1 MSLARATACAAVS
14 LLALAGCDDALGPRG
29 TPCTE
34 ALIPNAFGWRWERTN
49 HRVSQLGFSTV
60 AAVDAPC
67 AATALRATFVGGDF
81 TTGAFGEDLPRVTW
95 QAKRIV
101 GDGTTFAAAT
111 VELTGRIEPGATGR
125 LTRKVSLRALGLDG
139 FDHVTAL
146 IGGLHF
152 TTAVTPPA
160 GYPDDYSTELGYTS
174 RGLRLEVTAARTS
187 NEAATIT
194 AEAWLEPGTSPD
206 RDELNRAVAFAAQE
220 ATVQVLLI
228 GTQAPPDEGSV
239 DYTLSYPKQAM
250 LNDTTQLAHASA
262 EQQQTGLPAG
272 GPGVVG
278 FSSLRWE
285 LAPSAACD
293 GANRCDLGESCTSGL
308 CSELQ
313 GPQGYYLRELSVSA
327 APDGSGQWAIDGYAT
342 NEALFAPYDAM
353 VNHFT
358 GAIRHFRGL
367 TGEPVSVQETTATGT
382 TDLPLP

>member
-1 MSLARATACAAVS
+1 MILARATACAAVL

-34 ALIPNAFGWRWERTN
+34 ALIPNAVGWRWERTN
-49 HRVSQLGFSTV
+49 HRVSELGFTTV

-67 AATALRATFVGGDF
+67 SASALRATFVGGDF

-95 QAKRIV
+95 QAQRIT

-111 VELTGRIEPGATGR
+111 VELTGRIEAGAPGR

-174 RGLRLEVTAARTS
+174 RGLRLEVTADRTS
-187 NEAATIT
+187 NEEATIT

-206 RDELNRAVAFAAQE
+206 RDDLNRAIAFAAQE
-220 ATVQVLLI
+220 ATVQVLLLA
-228 GTQAPPDEGSV
+228 TQARPDEGSV

-278 FSSLRWE
+278 FSAIRWE
-285 LAPSAACD
+285 LAPSAACN
-293 GANRCDLGESCTSGL
+293 GANRCDLGESCTDGS

-358 GAIRHFRGL
+358 GSIRHFRGL

>member
-1 MSLARATACAAVS
+1 MSPARATALAALS
-14 LLALAGCDDALGPRG
+14 LLALTACDEVAGPRG

-34 ALIPNAFGWRWERTN
+34 ALIPNAFAWRWERTN
-49 HRVSQLGFSTV
+49 HRVSELGFTTV
-60 AAVDAPC
+60 AAVDDPC
-67 AATALRATFVGGDF
+67 SASAVRATFVGGDF
-81 TTGAFGEDLPRVTW
+81 TTGAFGEDLPALRW
-95 QAKRIV
+95 QAQRIV

-111 VELTGRIEPGATGR
+111 IELTGRIEPGAPGQLR
-125 LTRKVSLRALGLDG
+125 RKVSLRALGLDG

-152 TTAVTPPA
+152 TTTTTAPA
-160 GYPDDYSTELGYTS
+160 GYPADYSPELGYTS
-174 RGLRLEVTAARTS
+174 RGLRLEVAADRTS
-187 NEAATIT
+187 DDEATIS

-206 RDELNRAVAFAAQE
+206 RDDLNRAVAFAAQE

-228 GTQAPPDEGSV
+228 GTQAPPDTGSV
-239 DYTLSYPKQAM
+239 DYTLSYAKQAM
-250 LNDTTQLAHASA
+250 LNDTTKLAHASA
-262 EQQQTGLPAG
+262 AQQQTGLRSD

-278 FSSLRWE
+278 FSALRWE
-285 LAPSAACD
+285 LAPTLACD
-293 GANRCDLGESCTSGL
+293 GANRCDLGESCTAGL

-358 GAIRHFRGL
+358 GSIRHFRGL
-367 TGEPVSVQETTATGT
+367 TGEPVTVQETTATGT

>member
-1 MSLARATACAAVS
+1 MSLVRATACAAVS
-14 LLALAGCDDALGPRG
+14 LLALAACDEVAGPRG

-34 ALIPNAFGWRWERTN
+34 ALIPNAFAWRWERTN
-49 HRVSQLGFSTV
+49 HRVSQIGFSTV
-60 AAVDAPC
+60 SAVAAPC
-67 AATALRATFVGGDF
+67 AASTLRATFVGGDF
-81 TTGAFGEDLPRVTW
+81 TTGAFGEDLPQLRW

-111 VELTGRIEPGATGR
+111 VELTGRIEPGAPGQLR
-125 LTRKVSLRALGLDG
+125 RKVSLRALGLDG

-152 TTAVTPPA
+152 TTATTAPE
-160 GYPDDYSTELGYTS
+160 GYPADYSPELGYTS
-174 RGLRLEVTAARTS
+174 RGLRLEVAADRTS
-187 NEAATIT
+187 DDEATIT

-206 RDELNRAVAFAAQE
+206 RDDLNRAVAFAAQE
-220 ATVQVLLI
+220 ATVQVLLLA
-228 GTQAPPDEGSV
+228 TQAPPDAGSV

-262 EQQQTGLPAG
+262 AQQQTGLPSG

-278 FSSLRWE
+278 FSTIRWE

-293 GANRCDLGESCTSGL
+293 GTNRCDLGESCTDGN

-358 GAIRHFRGL
+358 GSLRHFRGL